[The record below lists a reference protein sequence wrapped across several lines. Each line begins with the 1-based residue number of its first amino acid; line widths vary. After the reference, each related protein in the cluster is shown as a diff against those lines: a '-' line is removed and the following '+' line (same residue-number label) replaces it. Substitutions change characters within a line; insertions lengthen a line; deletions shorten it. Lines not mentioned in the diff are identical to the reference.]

1 VRNRY
6 QDDAVHSN
14 RDKKTKAQVAN
25 KKQQQQQQ
33 KTRPPDEVGGEEAL
47 VIGVGPGICR
57 LRVPAGDRI
66 CRTKKGVIVGDRV
79 MADEHR
85 VLSVLPRTT
94 VLARNDPRNPLNE
107 RPLAANVDIV
117 VIVASVHSPPL
128 RTGLIDRYLIATQNG
143 NMTPVVVV
151 NKIDLL
157 RNERELDELQNYQGA
172 GVPVVLCSTR
182 DGRGLEEL
190 RTLLHGKTCVFS
202 GHSGVGKS
210 SLANALLPGLEL
222 RTGEVEYKGRHTTT
236 SSSLHEL
243 PGNTRVIDTPG
254 IREFGLFGVDAK
266 DLRHFFPEFEPY
278 APNCNFNDCTH
289 THEPVCAV
297 RDANLPRYRTYVR
310 IYASLAGEGAG
321 EGNSNESSNR

>member
-1 VRNRY
+1 VRDRI
-6 QDDAVHSN
+6 QDDNRHAA
-14 RDKKTKAQVAN
+14 RDKRTKFLAS
-25 KKQQQQQQ
+25 KKQQQSKPQ
-33 KTRPPDEVGGEEAL
+33 DETGGEEGL
-47 VIGVGPGICR
+47 VIGVGPGVCR
-57 LRVPAGDRI
+57 LRTASGDRI

-85 VLSVLPRTT
+85 VLSVLPRRT
-94 VLARNDPRNPLNE
+94 VLARNDPRNPRNE
-107 RPLAANVDIV
+107 RALAANVDVV

-143 NMTPVVVV
+143 NMLPVVVV

-157 RNERELDELQNYQGA
+157 QDDRELEELKAYEGI

-190 RTLLHGKTCVFS
+190 RALLEGKICVFT

-222 RTGEVEYKGRHTTT
+222 RTGAVETKGRHTTT
-236 SSSLHEL
+236 ASTLHIL
-243 PGNTRVIDTPG
+243 PGNTQVIDTPG
-254 IREFGLFGVDAK
+254 IKEFGLFGVEAQE
-266 DLRHFFPEFEPY
+266 LRHFFPEFQEY
-278 APNCNFNDCTH
+278 ASKCAFNDCTH

-297 RDANLPRYRTYVR
+297 RDANLPRYQTYVR
-310 IYASLAGEGAG
+310 IYGTLTEQPV
-321 EGNSNESSNR
+321 